1 MSESISPKPPKP
13 TAQYIMESVVDLVA
27 IVALSFLTWAGKV
40 PQWPAIV
47 VIALLAG
54 VRISDLGNINRPGG
68 GPGGTSGVGGAG
80 GLAGLLIG
88 LLSGGT
94 AGWHRIGDLGRLAF
108 RAVAAASIVL
118 GVAACSAGCYHR
130 DGRAFTGPEY
140 AAPREPGLEVHA
152 RRSARPRATWCDSPP
167 ATPSRSCF
175 RGPRCRSRSRMRRMR
190 ARTTRR
196 SRVTRRRR
204 RARGWHRARD
214 YGAL

>member
-68 GPGGTSGVGGAG
+68 GPGGTEWRRRRGRTG
-80 GLAGLLIG
+80 GLADRVAVRRHSGLA
-88 LLSGGT
+88 S
-94 AGWHRIGDLGRLAF
+94 ARRS
-108 RAVAAASIVL
+108 RATRVPGSCRGIDRP

-140 AAPREPGLEVHA
+140 AAAANQVWKFTLAAAHAACDVIDSPAGDAASVMIQGAAVPIAVARGACGLYNA
-152 RRSARPRATWCDSPP
+152 ADPRAVGVLVHSDGT
-167 ATPSRSCF
+167 
-175 RGPRCRSRSRMRRMR
+175 GHVM
-190 ARTTRR
+190 
-196 SRVTRRRR
+196 
-204 RARGWHRARD
+204 G
-214 YGAL
+214 GAS